1 MKADG
6 PQGTLTDTLALNNN
20 YSHTSQITIPISS
33 LLTEFQAQISKSKS
47 DIYTW
52 LSTGISNLMWLIL
65 NSTPPPIS
73 LFPFSSVIQSQYMSP
88 SCTLQKL
95 ESSLPPHNS
104 LIKSSGFVSQIN
116 LEAIYFSPSPPRLPV
131 PAYHHLLV
139 SSTPQQ
145 RASSALA
152 PLPTAAG
159 VNFVREHHGMAHS
172 FLKPQ

>member
-1 MKADG
+1 MKKKKKTEMNINYFRCFALFCFDLEMSSVKADG
-6 PQGTLTDTLALNNN
+6 PQGTLTDALALNNN

-65 NSTPPPIS
+65 NSTPTPIS

-95 ESSLPPHNS
+95 ESSLPPH
-104 LIKSSGFVSQIN
+104 I
-116 LEAIYFSPSPPRLPV
+116 
-131 PAYHHLLV
+131 
-139 SSTPQQ
+139 
-145 RASSALA
+145 
-152 PLPTAAG
+152 
-159 VNFVREHHGMAHS
+159 
-172 FLKPQ
+172 